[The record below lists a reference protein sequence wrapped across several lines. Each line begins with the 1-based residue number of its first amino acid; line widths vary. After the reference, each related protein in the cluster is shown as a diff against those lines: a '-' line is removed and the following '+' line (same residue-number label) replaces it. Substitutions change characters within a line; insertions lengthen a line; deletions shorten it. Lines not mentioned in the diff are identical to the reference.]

1 MFKRIIS
8 FFNRKEPLLDELG
21 VFNEPSDRIQEI
33 VSKIPKSMTANQRR
47 EFAIKAFSS
56 KEVMTRIVEDLIH
69 EHIKFRTRNV
79 SKQELT
85 DIILGALN
93 AFDAVIESV
102 NLWSAEHEQNVEDK
116 KPLKKDEVHPDYPLS
131 SNSNIDIL

>member
-1 MFKRIIS
+1 MFKRIIN
-8 FFNRKEPLLDELG
+8 FFNRKEPIVDELG
-21 VFNEPSDRIQEI
+21 VFDEPSDRIQEI
-33 VSKIPKSMTANQRR
+33 VSKIPKGMTANQRR

-56 KEVMTRIVEDLIH
+56 KEVMIRIVEDLIH

-93 AFDAVIESV
+93 AFDAVIKSV
-102 NLWSAEHEQNVEDK
+102 EMWSAEHEQNVEDK
-116 KPLKKDEVHPDYPLS
+116 KPVPEEEKQPDYPLS